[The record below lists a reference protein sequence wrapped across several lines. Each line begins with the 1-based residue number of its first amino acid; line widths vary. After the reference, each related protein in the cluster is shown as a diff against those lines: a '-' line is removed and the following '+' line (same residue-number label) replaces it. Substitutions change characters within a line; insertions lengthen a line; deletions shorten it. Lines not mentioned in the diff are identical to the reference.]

1 MKIADCLVCTS
12 TAVVCTINLLKTSLQ
27 FHIYTHRYYN
37 YDICGYF
44 VIIIL
49 FFKGKEKRT

>member
-1 MKIADCLVCTS
+1 MKVVNYLVCTS
-12 TAVVCTINLLKTSLQ
+12 TAVVCTIHLLKTSLQ
-27 FHIYTHRYYN
+27 FHICTHKYYN

-49 FFKGKEKRT
+49 FFKGKEKSI